1 MRLSLVV
8 ADVVAVAAAVQLCIC
23 PFHVAVACLI
33 ATKNTK
39 KAGERSVA
47 GGAKQEVTRRNKW
60 KKTKH
65 KQIKNCA
72 CEFCELCQ
80 KHKRHEAECTAE
92 GWQK

>member
-8 ADVVAVAAAVQLCIC
+8 AYVVAVAAAVQLCIC

-47 GGAKQEVTRRNKW
+47 GGAKTRSNKEKQVEENKTQAN
-60 KKTKH
+60 KK
-65 KQIKNCA
+65 
-72 CEFCELCQ
+72 L
-80 KHKRHEAECTAE
+80 RLRVL
-92 GWQK
+92 